1 VTGPGGASPDGQ
13 PVGRRLLLGGLV
25 ALLAPATA
33 AAHATLVRAVP
44 ARRAVVSSAP
54 PRVRLRFS
62 EPLEPAFARV
72 SVWNGQA
79 LQVDLKDPR
88 VEPDEPAELSVG
100 LPSLDPGTYTV
111 KFRVL
116 SVDGHVVEGD
126 LTFTV
131 RPRR

>member
-1 VTGPGGASPDGQ
+1 
-13 PVGRRLLLGGLV
+13 
-25 ALLAPATA
+25 
-33 AAHATLVRAVP
+33 
-44 ARRAVVSSAP
+44 
-54 PRVRLRFS
+54 VRLRFS

-79 LQVDLKDPR
+79 QVDLQDAR
-88 VEPDEPAELSVG
+88 VEPDEPTELTVG
-100 LPSLDPGTYTV
+100 LPTLGPGSYTV

-116 SVDGHVVEGD
+116 SVDGHVVESD

>member
-1 VTGPGGASPDGQ
+1 VLAG
-13 PVGRRLLLGGLV
+13 
-25 ALLAPATA
+25 LLAVLVPGTA
-33 AAHATLVRAVP
+33 AAHATLVRSVP

-62 EPLEPAFARV
+62 ERLEPAFARV
-72 SVWNGQA
+72 SVWDGQA
-79 LQVDLKDPR
+79 LQVDLHDPR
-88 VEPDEPAELSVG
+88 VEPDEPTELSVG
-100 LPSLDPGTYTV
+100 LPSLGPGTYTV

-126 LTFTV
+126 LPFTV